1 MLFRASIKR
10 LLAESTSR
18 EEKYAASL
26 VWMEKVSLEEMLLPD
41 LCSKVALKITYW
53 IFAHYEV
60 KSG

>member
-41 LCSKVALKITYW
+41 LCSKVTLKITYW